1 MMLYLALKK
10 NDRGFTLVEMVV
22 TAIILG
28 VLAAVSV
35 PNLLGMYNRQRANAT
50 LEKVEGAI
58 KEAQRLAVRNGRSC
72 TININNS
79 ERSISGGC
87 LLSSRKFGDYIT
99 LNSDRNTVS
108 FTAKGTSPNAA
119 TIRVGS
125 EYTNID
131 RCLVITTGIGLIR
144 TGDYNSVE
152 NTCVPRT

>member
-1 MMLYLALKK
+1 MLYLALKK

-58 KEAQRLAVRNGRSC
+58 KEAQRLAIRNGRSC
-72 TININNS
+72 TIDIDNS
-79 ERSISGGC
+79 ERTISGGC
-87 LLSSRKFGDYIT
+87 LLSSREFGDYIT
-99 LNSDRNTVS
+99 LNSDQNTIS
-108 FTAKGTSPNAA
+108 FTAKGTIPNAA
-119 TIRVGS
+119 MIRVGS
-125 EYTNID
+125 EYTNAD
-131 RCLVITTGIGLIR
+131 RCLVITAGIGLIR
-144 TGDYNSVE
+144 TGDYDSVE